1 MNWVSRFLE
10 QRLPFRSIRN
20 RMMVATALLVVST
33 IGAMVWFWAKSESDA
48 YRDQKRNQARLLAIA
63 VSQAMTV
70 ELSEQNW
77 SSLRARMEELL
88 GDNPDFVYILV
99 SDRTLN
105 NQIVASAPNEFAEQ
119 YIPDLVPVEITQN
132 ALSSMELQSAIE
144 TSDTTRPIRI
154 QETYLLRDVEFP
166 ANVLRARRGE
176 PLIEVAAHI
185 TVGQAGSQRVLGT
198 FRVGISLSDVDQ
210 AITAVVIKAVVIGA
224 AALIAGL
231 LGAYLLAQH
240 LSEPVLRLKA
250 SVTKITAGDLQH
262 QAEIH
267 AADEIGDLAQSFNEM
282 SLSLQASFSKL
293 QRTLESF
300 ERFVPS
306 KFLQA
311 IAPEG
316 IEYIQVGQASHRSIA
331 ILFADIRNY
340 TSLSEKLEP
349 IELLHFLN
357 SYLACMGQAIEAEG
371 GFIDKYIGDAI
382 MALFDQDSTDGAVRA
397 AIAMQRALMTFNRD
411 REAQGSKPITI
422 GIGIHYGDVVMG
434 TVGFHSHIESTVIGD
449 AVNIAARVEE
459 LTKTYGC
466 YVLITDEVV
475 AALQNPDAFQM
486 NLVDRSVQVRGKDR
500 AIDLYRV
507 HLTPSELTS

>member
-1 MNWVSRFLE
+1 MSLALKLFGR
-10 QRLPFRSIRN
+10 RLLFRSIRT

-33 IGAMVWFWAKSESDA
+33 IGTVVWFWAKSESEA
-48 YRDQKRNQARLLAIA
+48 YREQKRNQARLLAIA

-70 ELSEQNW
+70 ELVEQNW
-77 SSLRARMEELL
+77 SSLRVRMEDLL
-88 GDNPDFVYILV
+88 RENPDFAYIVV
-99 SDRTLN
+99 SDRRLN
-105 NQIVASAPNEFAEQ
+105 HQIVAAIPSDLAEQ
-119 YIPDLVPVEITQN
+119 YIPDLVPLKITQA
-132 ALSSMELQSAIE
+132 ALSPDQ
-144 TSDTTRPIRI
+144 PVKI

-166 ANVLRARRGE
+166 RDLIRARQGE
-176 PLIEVAAHI
+176 PLLEVAANIMRGDLNHRE
-185 TVGQAGSQRVLGT
+185 VVGT
-198 FRVGISLSDVDQ
+198 FRVGISLREVDQ
-210 AITAVVIKAVVIGA
+210 QVADVITKALLIGA
-224 AALIAGL
+224 AALGVGL
-231 LGAYLLAQH
+231 VGAYWLAQH
-240 LSEPVLRLKA
+240 LSGPVLRLKA

-262 QAEIH
+262 QADIH

-316 IEYIQVGQASHRSIA
+316 IEHIQVGQASHRSIA

-349 IELLHFLN
+349 IELFRFLN
-357 SYLACMGQAIEAEG
+357 SYLACMGEAIESEG

-397 AIAMQRALMTFNRD
+397 AIAMQQGLVTFNRD
-411 REAQGSKPITI
+411 LVAQGFKPIAI

-434 TVGFHSHIESTVIGD
+434 TVGFNSHIESTVIGD
-449 AVNIAARVEE
+449 AVNIAARVEG
-459 LTKTYGC
+459 LTKNYGC
-466 YVLITDEVV
+466 YVLITDAVV
-475 AALQNPDAFQM
+475 AALQHPDAFEM
-486 NLVDRSVQVRGKDR
+486 SLVDQSVQVRGKNQ

-507 HLTPSELTS
+507 HLHFPNPTTSNPSTHHDPPT